1 MFSELFYRVELLIVL
16 FLEFPNNVHIIWFIW
31 AILNGHIRSS
41 EVIWEPF
48 METQT
53 QEQFALWICSSR
65 MFQNCEKETEKGGLE
80 IVLDF
85 RQNISVG
92 SKKMFANEM
101 FGVVKF
107 LRLPKRSKFLR
118 TWVECFFFHLYD
130 FWSFKNPISYGPY
143 EVPISLSA
151 T

>member
-16 FLEFPNNVHIIWFIW
+16 FLEFPNNDHIIWFIW

-41 EVIWEPF
+41 EVIWEV
-48 METQT
+48 
-53 QEQFALWICSSR
+53 QFVLWICCSR
-65 MFQNCEKETEKGGLE
+65 MFQNYEKSRPKRRPWYRS
-80 IVLDF
+80 ILDF

-107 LRLPKRSKFLR
+107 LRLPKRLKFLR
-118 TWVECFFFHLYD
+118 TWVECFFSSLWFLIIQESHIIWAIWSSHIFIRHLIGH
-130 FWSFKNPISYGPY
+130 P
-143 EVPISLSA
+143 
-151 T
+151 